1 MKGKSMFDKLKAL
14 KDMQQKIQEMK
25 KQLELAEFEV
35 ESRDGRVKIK
45 MTGTQ
50 EIKDIKI
57 KCNLPKDEADSL
69 REAIKD
75 ALKAAVKCSHDVA
88 ADKMKGVTGMNLP
101 GMP

>member
-1 MKGKSMFDKLKAL
+1 MFNKMKAL
-14 KDMQQKIQEMK
+14 MDMQQKIQEMK

-45 MTGTQ
+45 MSGTQ

-57 KCNLPKDEADSL
+57 KCNLPESEADSL
-69 REAIKD
+69 GEAIKE
-75 ALKAAVKCSHDVA
+75 ALKAAIKCSHDVA
-88 ADKMKGVTGMNLP
+88 AHKMKNVTGLNLP